1 MQLITMAHLGEAQ
14 GVINLFDL
22 KRVTPN
28 LFENDTLSCLITGEG
43 PFEAATAVASQL
55 ARKSYERVLNLGI
68 AGALDANFKLGEI
81 HPVRSIYLAIEGK
94 PQFKSFKSLEQG
106 FDCITSFERI
116 LCPEKA
122 RPLTGVGSL
131 VDREV
136 WGVAMAAKSQSVNFE
151 AYKLV
156 SDYAGSLG
164 ACELVKEAAE
174 DYSQKLA
181 HFLAQ
186 MIQISTLNQDDLQLE
201 GFHFTFSTRIKFQQF
216 LKKLS
221 LREEVSE
228 EEVLK
233 QLKLESLRDQKL
245 LPKDRTRL
253 LLEEMECR
261 LDPLKKQ
268 LEKDLENWKKPF
280 TARAIDLITDPS
292 WENPEVKVSFQVG
305 SQEELQQKLS
315 ILSDLNLGPFHK
327 LRHGEFHVE

>member
-1 MQLITMAHLGEAQ
+1 MAHLGEAQ

-28 LFENDTLSCLITGEG
+28 LFENDTLTCLITGEG
-43 PFEAATAVASQL
+43 PFEATTAVAAEL
-55 ARKSYERVLNLGI
+55 AKKSYERVLNLGI
-68 AGALDANFKLGEI
+68 AGALDPKLKLSEI
-81 HPVRSIYLAIEGK
+81 YPVRSIYLAIEGK

-106 FDCITSFERI
+106 LDCITSFERI
-116 LCPEKA
+116 LTLEKA
-122 RPLTGVGSL
+122 LPLTGVGSL

-136 WGVAMAAKSQSVNFE
+136 WGVAMAAKSQGVSFE
-151 AYKLV
+151 SYKLV
-156 SDYAGSLG
+156 SDFAGSLG

-181 HFLAQ
+181 HFLANK
-186 MIQISTLNQDDLQLE
+186 IQFSTDNLDDLKLE

-228 EEVLK
+228 DEILK
-233 QLKLESLRDQKL
+233 QLKLQALREEKL
-245 LPKDRTRL
+245 LPKERTRL

-268 LEKDLENWKKPF
+268 LESELERWKKPF
-280 TARAIDLITDPS
+280 SAKAIDLSTDPN
-292 WENPEVKVSFQVG
+292 WESSEVKVSFQVS
-305 SQEELQQKLS
+305 SQEELKQKLT
-315 ILSDLNLGPFHK
+315 ILSDLNLAPFHK
-327 LRHGEFHVE
+327 LRNGELHVE